1 MLYAL
6 LIFSEIH
13 SWNLSMQSMIT
24 PKSLTEKDLSGIDL
38 SSVLPRWYVKSVVL
52 QGPIVKTLHLPTF
65 CFSSHLLDH

>member
-1 MLYAL
+1 
-6 LIFSEIH
+6 
-13 SWNLSMQSMIT
+13 MQSMIT